1 MKIRYQITDT
11 GAEEL
16 RTAIVQDAVN
26 IHQKAIEMRIRNGHP
41 DKELSSLIRCIEAF
55 FLSAWGQSLCFGK
68 GEYIIEKDY
77 AIVREEL
84 AKEKRR

>member
-11 GAEEL
+11 GAEAL
-16 RTAIVQDAVN
+16 RVAIVQDAVN
-26 IHQKAIEMRIRNGHP
+26 IHQKAIKKRIRYGHP
-41 DKELSSLIRCIEAF
+41 DEDLSSRIRKIEAF
-55 FLSAWGQSLCFGK
+55 FLSAWGQSLCSGK